1 MKKLKI
7 ILINIL
13 LGTIPILLIAALIYS
28 YTRNDIIE
36 VTNQTH
42 IIEPLTVIKTDIKA
56 SNLKSNHRTFTE
68 SDIYGELIMRYQLSN
83 GETYQD
89 KFNLRQI
96 HNHQLP
102 DNESVLTKTY
112 YKGTYVLKNGKTVT
126 LETHNKLKKGSN
138 IHRSQNPQYQWT
150 HIKPHTEPINTTIY
164 ISYTVPAGK
173 ILVRR
178 HYDEPYT
185 VTP

>member
-102 DNESVLTKTY
+102 DNESVLTKTNHRHLTKRIDRAY
-112 YKGTYVLKNGKTVT
+112 RKNKNQSPARPQ
-126 LETHNKLKKGSN
+126 HQPCAAS
-138 IHRSQNPQYQWT
+138 RSSTQRRR
-150 HIKPHTEPINTTIY
+150 
-164 ISYTVPAGK
+164 SRK
-173 ILVRR
+173 IQV
-178 HYDEPYT
+178 HAS
-185 VTP
+185 